1 MSRTK
6 TILVRFTDKEFEGI
20 VKKAFELD
28 VPKAE
33 LARQLIGEGLKTGK
47 V

>member
-6 TILVRFTDKEFEGI
+6 TILVRFTDKEFEG
-20 VKKAFELD
+20 VAKRATELD

-33 LARQLIGEGLKTGK
+33 LARQLIGEALRDGK